1 MDRQARTT
9 EVMKIFTKLRD
20 MGLGIT
26 EYDEM
31 IRFRHLCNAF
41 IRSGEPM
48 RGKLPIP
55 GTQRVVWYHFD
66 SNRVDCMLKYDET
79 V

>member
-9 EVMKIFTKLRD
+9 EVMKIFPKLRD

-31 IRFRHLCNAF
+31 IRFRQLCNAF
-41 IRSGEPM
+41 IQSGEPM
-48 RGKLPIP
+48 RGKIHIT

-66 SNRVDCMLKYDET
+66 
-79 V
+79 

>member
-41 IRSGEPM
+41 IRCAEKYPSPE
-48 RGKLPIP
+48 RNALF
-55 GTQRVVWYHFD
+55 GTILIRIAWIA
-66 SNRVDCMLKYDET
+66 C
-79 V
+79 